1 MKQTESQNDQ
11 NIKVSINGFD
21 KIPVGLDPNS
31 VDNQIISLALKLD
44 RALKGK
50 VVLVTK
56 DINFRVKCDSLG
68 INAEDTNFQIP
79 NSDDVKLPANSM
91 ATNILIDDK
100 ESIFELNFPNQK
112 DVENIGKSQIKPI
125 LIGDYEL
132 EKEAKQPL
140 RKKDNMNV
148 PNIEKSTDRQA
159 F

>member
-1 MKQTESQNDQ
+1 MVESSSYGDYP
-11 NIKVSINGFD
+11 G
-21 KIPVGLDPNS
+21 
-31 VDNQIISLALKLD
+31 KLD
-44 RALKGK
+44 LSTTRIFNKPY
-50 VVLVTK
+50 
-56 DINFRVKCDSLG
+56 DIYHFLG
-68 INAEDTNFQIP
+68 INAEDTNFEIP

-132 EKEAKQPL
+132 EKEDKQPL

>member
-1 MKQTESQNDQ
+1 
-11 NIKVSINGFD
+11 
-21 KIPVGLDPNS
+21 
-31 VDNQIISLALKLD
+31 
-44 RALKGK
+44 
-50 VVLVTK
+50 
-56 DINFRVKCDSLG
+56 
-68 INAEDTNFQIP
+68 
-79 NSDDVKLPANSM
+79 M

-132 EKEAKQPL
+132 EKEDKQPL